1 LTPLPADKASA
12 SERIKPPILFVSPE
26 FPWPPLSGGK
36 LRTLSLLRCLGA
48 RFRVHC
54 VTFAEQQPRQEDQS
68 NLRSYLA
75 ELTILR
81 LQIHQ
86 RNTLRRYVRNIRRA
100 LRFVPPLVDR
110 FAEPEHRQSMTDLLK
125 KAEWV
130 WLEHL
135 WLAPYVRFCPSATK
149 ILDVHNVESA
159 FYRQMRKA
167 SHSPVDR
174 LGYYVFERAAERIE
188 KRFLPCFDRVLA
200 VSEEDRRALSRYRS
214 AEDIRIIPNAVQLKS
229 FSTSSNTEPPSLYFA
244 GRLDY
249 PPNRDAILWFH
260 GQIWPL
266 VRIRIPDLRCYV
278 VGGGREQVG
287 NEFAGDEHFEL
298 LGEVEK
304 TETYLRPSAMAIV
317 PVRTGGGTRF
327 KILEA
332 WAAGKAVV
340 STTKGAEGL
349 AARHGENIWLADTAP
364 EFADAILR
372 LLSDVALRAR
382 LGERGW
388 KTVEEHYSLERLQ
401 ESLAAALPD
410 HSVLHHKAK
419 EAEPGCV

>member
-1 LTPLPADKASA
+1 M
-12 SERIKPPILFVSPE
+12 
-26 FPWPPLSGGK
+26 
-36 LRTLSLLRCLGA
+36 
-48 RFRVHC
+48 
-54 VTFAEQQPRQEDQS
+54 
-68 NLRSYLA
+68 
-75 ELTILR
+75 
-81 LQIHQ
+81 
-86 RNTLRRYVRNIRRA
+86 RRA

-110 FAEPEHRQSMTDLLK
+110 FAEPEHRQTMIELLK

-135 WLAPYVRFCPSATK
+135 WLAPYATFCAAATK

-159 FYRQMRKA
+159 FYRQMRKI
-167 SHSPVDR
+167 SQRPLDR

-214 AEDIRIIPNAVQLKS
+214 AKEIRIIPNAVQLKS
-229 FSTSSNTEPPSLYFA
+229 ISTSANTEPPSLYFA

-266 VRIRIPDLRCYV
+266 LRIRIPDLRCYV

-304 TETYLRPSAMAIV
+304 TEIYLRPSAMAIV

-349 AARHGENIWLADTAP
+349 AARHGENIWLADTASD
-364 EFADAILR
+364 FADGIIR
-372 LLSDVALRAR
+372 VLSDSALRAR

-388 KTVEEHYSLERLQ
+388 KTVEERYSLERLQ
-401 ESLAAALPD
+401 ESLDAALPD
-410 HSVLHHKAK
+410 RNSLHPKTTEAK
-419 EAEPGCV
+419 LGCV